1 MLNWLIGATVVAIII
16 VAVLVLT
23 HKKIEETKKEQK
35 VQFNLVKDLNDQLKR
50 NTDGDRHYKDLL
62 TQSDGCV

>member
-1 MLNWLIGATVVAIII
+1 MVAIII